1 MKKIL
6 LIVFMMFASLVQAEE
21 VELWRVERVI
31 IGDWKK
37 AFVDQYGKPLALY
50 LISENPGLID
60 GSVDSS
66 GGLINAHGSLNY
78 SRKSNLLTRIT
89 EICVIGRCIDHAVS
103 IDYVVEQSD
112 FKLILSDAKKDNESK
127 VKILSLEPLILH
139 FDNLPGMRT
148 WGIIEYKRKQ

>member
-1 MKKIL
+1 MRKIL

-21 VELWRVERVI
+21 VEIWRVERVI
-31 IGDWKK
+31 VGDWKK

-60 GSVDSS
+60 GSVDTKDA
-66 GGLINAHGSLNY
+66 LINAHGSINY
-78 SRKSNLLTRIT
+78 SKGSNVLTMIT
-89 EICVIGRCIDHAVS
+89 EICVIGRCIDHTVS
-103 IDYVVEQSD
+103 IDYVVERSD
-112 FKLILSDAKKDNESK
+112 FKLTLSDVKTGQERN
-127 VKILSLEPLILH
+127 VKILSFEPLILH

>member
-66 GGLINAHGSLNY
+66 GGLINAHGSLNKRPNMWAVLSATY
-78 SRKSNLLTRIT
+78 RATHDMTKHQYTRPH
-89 EICVIGRCIDHAVS
+89 CRFLRYQPAV
-103 IDYVVEQSD
+103 
-112 FKLILSDAKKDNESK
+112 L
-127 VKILSLEPLILH
+127 
-139 FDNLPGMRT
+139 
-148 WGIIEYKRKQ
+148 